1 MTNSSVRLFLRGNV
15 LFLLKISNVK
25 KNAYIGG
32 SHNHLKNSIMKR
44 SLTLLLVC
52 VVVSCAKDS
61 SVNEVTLSFVTSSK
75 LEMLIEKAEGY
86 RAGLISTKSENICVD
101 RSKIYYICDI
111 PTKSDLA
118 DTLMCVLNFKDDKG
132 FAVIPEN
139 QAVADLIAVT
149 EKGFYDGTPTG
160 VWGFDA
166 YMEQMTSYV
175 RNYEAQ
181 SLSEEIGEVKTRA
194 SSSQKIVNPI
204 IPVSWNQDAPF
215 NWYCSNPYDAET
227 PAGCVAVS
235 IAQAMSVFE
244 YPTTIK
250 LTYSG
255 ATSSEI
261 SLDWKNMIAHAYSAF
276 CTRGV
281 CGVCGQNAMLLREIG
296 ERVKMNYG
304 KGGSGADAL
313 KLTKSCLAS
322 FGMSC
327 NDYVDF
333 LPSPITSSLDK
344 KYPVIVLGWEKDYSA
359 GHAWNI
365 DGYEYYSST
374 KYQYDMSGMTVG
386 TSTTESW
393 YVYFK
398 YGWGGIN
405 DGKYLSYQKI
415 TGSGSY
421 ASNGKTAVSTPV
433 TVFSDN
439 GGCDY
444 GVKICINIKKD
455 E

>member
-1 MTNSSVRLFLRGNV
+1 ML
-15 LFLLKISNVK
+15 
-25 KNAYIGG
+25 A
-32 SHNHLKNSIMKR
+32 
-44 SLTLLLVC
+44 C
-52 VVVSCAKDS
+52 AVVSCAKDS
-61 SVNEVTLSFVTSSK
+61 SVNVVTPSSVTSSK
-75 LEMLIEKAEGY
+75 LEMLIEMAEGY
-86 RAGLISTKSENICVD
+86 RAGLISTKSENVCVD
-101 RSKIYYICDI
+101 RNKIYYICDI
-111 PTKSDLA
+111 PTKSDVT

-132 FAVIPEN
+132 FAIIPEN
-139 QAVADLIAVT
+139 QAIADLIAVT
-149 EKGFYDGTPTG
+149 ESGFYDGTPTG
-160 VWGFDA
+160 IWGFDA

-215 NWYCSNPYDAET
+215 NWYCSNPYNT
-227 PAGCVAVS
+227 KIPAGCVAVS
-235 IAQAMSVFE
+235 IAQAMSAFE
-244 YPTTIK
+244 YPTSIK

-255 ATSSEI
+255 AMSSGI
-261 SLDWKNMIAHAYSAF
+261 SLSWEDMIDHTYSAS
-276 CTRGV
+276 CIRDI
-281 CGVCGQNAMLLREIG
+281 CGVCKQKAMLLREIG
-296 ERVKMNYG
+296 ERVNMNYRE
-304 KGGSGADAL
+304 KNSTANAL
-313 KLTKSCLAS
+313 NLTKSCLTS

-333 LPSPITSSLDK
+333 HPSPITLSLDK
-344 KYPVIVLGWEKDYSA
+344 KYPIIVLGWEKDYSS

-374 KYQYDMSGMTVG
+374 KYQYDTSGMTIG

-398 YGWGGIN
+398 YGWGGVN

-415 TGSGSY
+415 TGTGSY
-421 ASNGKTAVSTPV
+421 ASNGKNAVSTPI

-439 GGCDY
+439 EGYDY